1 MNIVIYGEPDELAMQ
16 SVGSEGIFGT
26 DLAEKPRARWGIC
39 VFLTVVYG
47 TE

>member
-1 MNIVIYGEPDELAMQ
+1 MNIVIYGEPDELATNF
-16 SVGSEGIFGT
+16 VGSEGIFGT
-26 DLAEKPRARWGIC
+26 DPAEKLRARWGIC